1 MGDKV
6 KSVWAL
12 QDAKNGFSRV
22 VDLALKEGPQ
32 TVTRHGRECVVILS
46 SEEYRQSH
54 AQEDSLV
61 DFFRK
66 SPLRGVDLQ
75 IARSKD
81 VPREVAL

>member
-1 MGDKV
+1 M

-22 VDLALKEGPQ
+22 VDHALKEGPQ

-46 SEEYRQSH
+46 SEEYHRMFKK
-54 AQEDSLV
+54 EGSLI

-66 SPLRGVDLQ
+66 SPLAGVDLRLT
-75 IARSKD
+75 RSKD
-81 VPREVAL
+81 LPREVAL